1 MIPIVESKQVYDPR
15 NLTWDTWCALM
26 AELFAANQLGTVP
39 ENLWTTWADG
49 IAGIG
54 RFAGAPD
61 SRNFATW
68 QDWAFAFNNA
78 LRR

>member
-1 MIPIVESKQVYDPR
+1 MRKLKRFDIGGEAR
-15 NLTWDTWCALM
+15 
-26 AELFAANQLGTVP
+26 
-39 ENLWTTWADG
+39 
-49 IAGIG
+49 AGMG
-54 RFAGAPD
+54 FAGTGSGLSD

>member
-1 MIPIVESKQVYDPR
+1 
-15 NLTWDTWCALM
+15 
-26 AELFAANQLGTVP
+26 VP
-39 ENLWTTWADG
+39 ESLWTTWADA